1 MHPQDYSL
9 SNHNISNGTP
19 ADMSRSGLPP
29 TVIGPGHNPLPPSH
43 TGYQPNLM
51 SIGVDTSA
59 APVTSMP
66 MSGATPPTL
75 HNSLATYMTQQVPT
89 NLLFGLG
96 QQQTA
101 PAQQQPLNLQTS
113 HQASMQPPP
122 GNHQPPGAPQQH
134 PTWCSSITPQS
145 SQPILCFLWAHV
157 TSPYDYTPAQSS
169 AAVSTKSYAASRG
182 PRRL

>member
-1 MHPQDYSL
+1 
-9 SNHNISNGTP
+9 
-19 ADMSRSGLPP
+19 
-29 TVIGPGHNPLPPSH
+29 
-43 TGYQPNLM
+43 M

-134 PTWCSSITPQS
+134 PPGAPPLPLNLHNPYYVSFGPMLPLHMTTPQHNPQQQFQQNLM
-145 SQPILCFLWAHV
+145 QPQGAQGGFNQHV
-157 TSPYDYTPAQSS
+157 MYQ
-169 AAVSTKSYAASRG
+169 
-182 PRRL
+182 